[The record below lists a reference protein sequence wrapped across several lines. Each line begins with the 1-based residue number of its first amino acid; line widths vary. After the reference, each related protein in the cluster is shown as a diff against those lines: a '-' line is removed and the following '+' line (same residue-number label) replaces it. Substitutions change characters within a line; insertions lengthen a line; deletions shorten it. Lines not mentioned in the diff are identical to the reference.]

1 MALPLLTWV
10 STIKAIL
17 VNDSLKKTNGSL
29 YSLFFHVAK
38 KKPWPRQL
46 VGERVYLGLQLQKVK
61 VHSDR
66 EAAVITVG
74 VEAKGPNFKTQ
85 TGSKES
91 KL

>member
-1 MALPLLTWV
+1 MTLSLLTWV

-29 YSLFFHVAK
+29 YSLFFDVAKKK
-38 KKPWPRQL
+38 KKPWPGQL

-66 EAAVITVG
+66 EAAVIRL
-74 VEAKGPNFKTQ
+74 E
-85 TGSKES
+85 
-91 KL
+91 